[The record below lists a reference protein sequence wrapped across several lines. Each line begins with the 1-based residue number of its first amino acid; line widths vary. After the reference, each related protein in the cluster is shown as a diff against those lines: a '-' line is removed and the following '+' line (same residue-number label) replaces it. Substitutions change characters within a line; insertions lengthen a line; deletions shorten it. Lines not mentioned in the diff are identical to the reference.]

1 MNRSSP
7 TKLIASCCGLSAF
20 SVATIAGL
28 GADNAADVILSRA
41 VTCMVVC
48 YLLGIVIGRVAERAI
63 EESLESYRARRPIG
77 GAARA
82 ESGASPD
89 ASAPG

>member
-28 GADNAADVILSRA
+28 GVDNAADVILSRA
-41 VTCMVVC
+41 VGCMVVC
-48 YLLGIVIGRVAERAI
+48 YLLGIVIGRVAERAV
-63 EESLESYRARRPIG
+63 EESLAAYRARRPIG
-77 GAARA
+77 EAPRAEGAP
-82 ESGASPD
+82 ESGAP
-89 ASAPG
+89 A